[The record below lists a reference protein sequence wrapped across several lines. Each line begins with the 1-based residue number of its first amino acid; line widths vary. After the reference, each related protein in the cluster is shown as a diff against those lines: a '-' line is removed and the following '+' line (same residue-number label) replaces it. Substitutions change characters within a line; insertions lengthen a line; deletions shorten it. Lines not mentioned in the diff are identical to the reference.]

1 MARNEIKTNIKYL
14 KRNIWKN
21 KLHPTS
27 TQEQINHLCEEN
39 IKKAKQEFFD
49 MAFRKN
55 ERKILRG
62 GNFISP
68 RVVNS
73 KEGNKLHPELSQ
85 MEINLLT
92 NIQVEQAKKEI

>member
-1 MARNEIKTNIKYL
+1 
-14 KRNIWKN
+14 
-21 KLHPTS
+21 
-27 TQEQINHLCEEN
+27 
-39 IKKAKQEFFD
+39 

-92 NIQVEQAKKEI
+92 NIQVE